1 MWSPPEGLCVNL
13 KPNRFYGIERKRIKG
28 LCSAKSFLFYVHLTY
43 SCISK
48 YNKAT
53 KTDFNYLEHLVDV
66 NKIFTTFTK
75 EHSPMLNILFAFFLF
90 GMLCV
95 LCGKG
100 IYRVYKYQQAFTMK
114 EYALLV
120 ALSIGTLVAIYMG
133 MNKLEG

>member
-1 MWSPPEGLCVNL
+1 MQSP
-13 KPNRFYGIERKRIKG
+13 
-28 LCSAKSFLFYVHLTY
+28 FLFYVNLTY

-53 KTDFNYLEHLVDV
+53 KTDFNYLEHLVNV
-66 NKIFTTFTK
+66 NKMITTFSK
-75 EHSPMLNILFAFFLF
+75 EHTTMLNILFAFFLF

-100 IYRVYKYQQAFTMK
+100 IYRVYKNQKGFTPK

-120 ALSIGTLVAIYMG
+120 ALSIGTLAAIYMG
-133 MNKLEG
+133 MNKLEL